1 MVPPANFRSYYG
13 RPIVRA
19 APWEKDIPSYL
30 FTGGLAAGSALLALG
45 GQLSRRTALRR
56 AGRLSA
62 LGAVGVSTYFLV
74 NDLGRPERFVN
85 MLRVAKPTSAMS
97 MGTWIL
103 SGFGVAA
110 GAAAVAEA
118 APLLPRRGLLGL
130 VRKVLPPVGAAAGL
144 GAAALAPGLATYTA
158 VLLADTSTPSWNAAR
173 NELPFVFAG
182 SAMASGAAVGMI
194 AAPADQA
201 GPARRMAVLGAGLE
215 LYHAHRVENG
225 MGLLSE
231 PFHQDQAGKWL
242 RAARTLTAAGAL
254 GALAGRRSRLISAL
268 SGVALL
274 AGSAL
279 TRFGVYE
286 AGIASAKDP
295 KYTVVPQR
303 ERLNDKL
310 R

>member
-1 MVPPANFRSYYG
+1 
-13 RPIVRA
+13 
-19 APWEKDIPSYL
+19 
-30 FTGGLAAGSALLALG
+30 
-45 GQLSRRTALRR
+45 
-56 AGRLSA
+56 
-62 LGAVGVSTYFLV
+62 
-74 NDLGRPERFVN
+74 
-85 MLRVAKPTSAMS
+85 
-97 MGTWIL
+97 
-103 SGFGVAA
+103 
-110 GAAAVAEA
+110 
-118 APLLPRRGLLGL
+118 
-130 VRKVLPPVGAAAGL
+130 
-144 GAAALAPGLATYTA
+144 
-158 VLLADTSTPSWNAAR
+158 
-173 NELPFVFAG
+173 
-182 SAMASGAAVGMI
+182 
-194 AAPADQA
+194 
-201 GPARRMAVLGAGLE
+201 
-215 LYHAHRVENG
+215 